1 MNAKKVKSV
10 RKAMRAQ
17 GFDWFGTQ
25 YTARRFKDGKAVP
38 QRLTPEC
45 NRFQYKRMK
54 ETAANQI

>member
-10 RKAMRAQ
+10 RQALRAQ

-25 YTARRFKDGKAVP
+25 HTARHFRNGKAVP

-45 NRFQYKRMK
+45 NRFQYKRLK
-54 ETAANQI
+54 ETAAHS